1 MKVSLYKGHAFLVTD
16 VPKEHPGYTGSTAGA
31 AYRVKTGSFCG
42 FFREP
47 RTSGYIVV

>member
-16 VPKEHPGYTGSTAGA
+16 ITKEHPGYTVNTVGT

-47 RTSGYIVV
+47 RTPSYIVV